1 MISAAPAARRGTA
14 PAFVAFTLAA
24 ASLAFAAWLAFEPQ
38 RALWV
43 AVSVLIVTCPCA
55 LWLATPMALTVATAA
70 MGRRNVVFAR
80 AAVIEALAGATD
92 VVFDKTGT
100 LTQRRATLR
109 KALALGALP
118 REDCIALAAG
128 VARGS
133 AHPLDRAL
141 VDAAPEASACE
152 VSELVNHPGQGV
164 EARVAG
170 RRMRVGRATF
180 VKALHRQPV
189 PTIDK
194 PGETIA
200 WLGDEDGW
208 LAAFT
213 FTDAMRPE
221 AARAVREL
229 RAMGLRVHV
238 LTGDTAAAGE
248 RVAADLGID
257 DLDARATPQR
267 KVDYLRALQLAGCRV
282 VMVGDGINDA
292 PVLGQSDV
300 SVAMGG
306 GADLAQVRADA
317 VLLSDSLLD
326 LVRAMRLARRTRTVI
341 RENFGWAL
349 AYNLIAIPLA
359 IAGLVTP
366 AVAGIG
372 MSASS
377 LVVAANALRLG
388 RGDARPATGLTQ
400 IKSVAARCA
409 KL

>member
-1 MISAAPAARRGTA
+1 
-14 PAFVAFTLAA
+14 
-24 ASLAFAAWLAFEPQ
+24 
-38 RALWV
+38 
-43 AVSVLIVTCPCA
+43 
-55 LWLATPMALTVATAA
+55 
-70 MGRRNVVFAR
+70 
-80 AAVIEALAGATD
+80 
-92 VVFDKTGT
+92 
-100 LTQRRATLR
+100 
-109 KALALGALP
+109 
-118 REDCIALAAG
+118 
-128 VARGS
+128 
-133 AHPLDRAL
+133 
-141 VDAAPEASACE
+141 
-152 VSELVNHPGQGV
+152 
-164 EARVAG
+164 
-170 RRMRVGRATF
+170 
-180 VKALHRQPV
+180 
-189 PTIDK
+189 
-194 PGETIA
+194 
-200 WLGDEDGW
+200 
-208 LAAFT
+208 
-213 FTDAMRPE
+213 
-221 AARAVREL
+221 
-229 RAMGLRVHV
+229 
-238 LTGDTAAAGE
+238 
-248 RVAADLGID
+248 
-257 DLDARATPQR
+257 
-267 KVDYLRALQLAGCRV
+267 V